1 MIYAKTEAG
10 QLLFKRR
17 DPTLSPRQRSAF
29 ILFDGQRRLEEV
41 LRATAALGITVA
53 DVDHLVAAGALA
65 PVGGA
70 VAALPPSPP
79 EPAVAQMQ
87 EVVIDFPLSGL
98 DAVPE
103 RSPRQRYI
111 EAYPI
116 AVALTASLGLRGFRL
131 NLAVEGAANL
141 EELQAVAPRIREAVG
156 PQAYAPLER
165 ALKG

>member
-29 ILFDGQRRLEEV
+29 ILFDGQRRLDEV

-65 PVGGA
+65 PVTGA
-70 VAALPPSPP
+70 GAAAS
-79 EPAVAQMQ
+79 EPAPVASTQ

-98 DAVPE
+98 EAVAE

-156 PQAYAPLER
+156 PQAYAPLDR